1 MLVYGTVSR
10 QFGESFVTEQ
20 CATHDDDDDDDGRQI
35 AASTP
40 VRLPAMQPRNSP
52 SSASEESSVDDGARQ
67 NTRDLSFTTTSC
79 GYSSQMDNTLSDVDH
94 PNS

>member
-20 CATHDDDDDDDGRQI
+20 CRTHDDDDDDDDDDGRQI

-67 NTRDLSFTTTSC
+67 NT
-79 GYSSQMDNTLSDVDH
+79 
-94 PNS
+94 